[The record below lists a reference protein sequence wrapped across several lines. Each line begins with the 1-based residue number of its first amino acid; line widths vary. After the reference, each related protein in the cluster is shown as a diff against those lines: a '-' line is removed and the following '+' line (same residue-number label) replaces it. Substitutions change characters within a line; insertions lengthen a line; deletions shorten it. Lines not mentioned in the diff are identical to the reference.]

1 MHVEKNNDMIPKSR
15 TSFFRIVKREEELDE
30 STFNMWKSE
39 LEKDL
44 PGFWESMI
52 KKHGR

>member
-1 MHVEKNNDMIPKSR
+1 MHMEKDNDKGQEFR
-15 TSFFRIVKREEELDE
+15 TNFFRNAKREGELDD